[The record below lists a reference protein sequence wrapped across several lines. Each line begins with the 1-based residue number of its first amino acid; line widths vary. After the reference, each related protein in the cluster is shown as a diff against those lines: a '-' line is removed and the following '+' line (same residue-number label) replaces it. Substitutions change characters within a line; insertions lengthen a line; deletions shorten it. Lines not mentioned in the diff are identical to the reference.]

1 MFIILGRTRRVVI
14 AIQCGYAAEPVR
26 FRYVANVQSS
36 VAAAASKTKKRGK
49 TASQVAEHLA
59 RQEAISDVQRG
70 LNSYYYG

>member
-36 VAAAASKTKKRGK
+36 VAAASKTKKRGK

>member
-26 FRYVANVQSS
+26 FRYVANVQST
-36 VAAAASKTKKRGK
+36 AAAASKTKKRGK